1 MCADYMRDA
10 YIGTRFDGTAVEK
23 VSIG

>member
-10 YIGTRFDGTAVEK
+10 YIGTRFDGAAVEK